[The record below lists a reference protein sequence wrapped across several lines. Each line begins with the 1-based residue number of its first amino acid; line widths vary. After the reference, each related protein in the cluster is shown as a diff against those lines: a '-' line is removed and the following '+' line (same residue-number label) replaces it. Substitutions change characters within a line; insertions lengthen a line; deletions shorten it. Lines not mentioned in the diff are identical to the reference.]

1 MSEPIPNQLSSMAP
15 ATGPTAPPAS
25 SRGGFARSFVSSL
38 IGRIIIIAVIA
49 VGAFLV
55 RNYTSGNASD
65 LKVGDCFDRPPA
77 ETQDVTAVQHH
88 PCTESHTGEVVFVGD
103 YPSPADAPYPSV
115 ESFQAYVG
123 TNEQDV
129 WILEGACPTA
139 FAEYTG
145 SAFEDAQSLN
155 MGWFYPGAEGWK
167 TGDHEIACYLF
178 RLDEAP
184 MTQSFRNAKP

>member
-15 ATGPTAPPAS
+15 PPS
-25 SRGGFARSFVSSL
+25 PEVPPPRSRGGFVRSFVSSV

-49 VGAFLV
+49 GAAFLL
-55 RNYTSGNASD
+55 RNYLSGAASD
-65 LKVGDCFDRPPA
+65 LQVGDCFDQPPA
-77 ETQDVTAVQHH
+77 ETQDVTEVKHH

-103 YPSPADAPYPSV
+103 YPSPADVSYPSQ
-115 ESFQAYVG
+115 ESFQAYV
-123 TNEQDV
+123 
-129 WILEGACPTA
+129 EGVCVKA

-145 SAFEDAQSLN
+145 SAFEDALSLG
-155 MGWFYPGAEGWK
+155 MGWYYPRAEGWK
-167 TGDHEIACYLF
+167 TGDHELTCYLY